1 MKRNLP
7 PFDLDRFLD
16 RISSRLNL
24 AGNIIVNR
32 PAGALL
38 LEAIAREELESAT
51 ARHGLRVV
59 RRMGG
64 SIFEFTRLPLF
75 DFPYQTLQYPR

>member
-1 MKRNLP
+1 MKSNLP

-16 RISSRLNL
+16 WISSRLNL
-24 AGNIIVNR
+24 SGNITVNR
-32 PAGALL
+32 PAEASR
-38 LEAIAREELESAT
+38 LEAVPRSKLDSAS
-51 ARHGLRVV
+51 AGHGLRVV